1 MPGFVIFPDVRTF
14 NENHDISKTFN
25 NIPISARRKNRIDI
39 SKQRAEQVVDVFPKL
54 RGVLDGSVV
63 AYIKE
68 RFWPPELLVEF
79 VLLRENQLADYK
91 PSEKA

>member
-25 NIPISARRKNRIDI
+25 NIPILAKRNGRIDL
-39 SKQRAEQVVDVFPKL
+39 SKQITEQVVDFYPKL

-68 RFWPPELLVEF
+68 RFWPSELLKTF
-79 VLLRENQLADYK
+79 VLLRENQVADYM
-91 PSEKA
+91 PSEEA